1 MNESTTPAEEAKPHS
16 KGLMLR
22 VAEAWQWLV
31 ALGIGAFALILLV
44 GKHQLEAPGAPIILF
59 WSTLAVGLLIAVAH
73 TPPAF
78 LRLPRKAKAG
88 AYLSILAYVV
98 LFGFTLAE
106 LDAAWVKTPK
116 GAAEAKQD
124 EIERQA
130 ALKVER
136 DRQRIESQLA
146 EAQRLQHQVADQAT
160 KLEGCFTK
168 LEKSVQESLHNP
180 HAFEHVETF
189 AIEPDLSGNNVAMR
203 FRAENAVGALRT
215 WIIKAS
221 IDPDSCE
228 ITTME
233 EPEQA

>member
-1 MNESTTPAEEAKPHS
+1 MNEPTIEAAGQP
-16 KGLMLR
+16 KGFLTR
-22 VAEAWQWLV
+22 AIAAWQWLV
-31 ALGIGAFALILLV
+31 AAIIGLFTLMLLIS
-44 GKHQLEAPGAPIILF
+44 KHQLQAPGAPVILF
-59 WSTLAVGLLIAVAH
+59 WSTLAIGLLIAAAH

-78 LRLPRKAKAG
+78 LRFPGKAKGA
-88 AYLSILAYVV
+88 AYLSILAYLL
-98 LFGFTLAE
+98 LFGFMLTE
-106 LDAAWVKTPK
+106 LQGAWEKTPR
-116 GAAEAKQD
+116 GAAEAKQN
-124 EIERQA
+124 EMERQA

-146 EAQRLQHQVADQAT
+146 EGQRLQQKIADHAI

-203 FRAENAVGALRT
+203 FRAENAAGALRT

-221 IDPDSCE
+221 VDPDSCE
-228 ITTME
+228 ITRMGN
-233 EPEQA
+233 PEQA